1 MLKQAPQMI
10 IYNDNSAELK
20 KQMKNLVQLTK
31 RTFIACYCDWLN
43 FLPETDIDE
52 YDMPVKNAY
61 NVANI
66 GSPDFIFMSRE
77 N

>member
-1 MLKQAPQMI
+1 MRSFHLGCFHL
-10 IYNDNSAELK
+10 E
-20 KQMKNLVQLTK
+20 
-31 RTFIACYCDWLN
+31 RTFSACYCDWLK
-43 FLPETDIDE
+43 FQPETDIDE